1 MSDALIIALATAA
14 YGTLHSLLASLTV
27 KAWIRGRLG
36 PQADRFYRLTYN
48 YIAIISFLPVP
59 ALLAWRPGAVV
70 YRLNSPWAAMAVA
83 GQILSAA
90 LLCIGLLQTDA
101 WSFLGLRQLR
111 ELPQAPSRF
120 VATGLDRW
128 VRHPLY
134 TAGLFLI

>member
-1 MSDALIIALATAA
+1 MQRQPT
-14 YGTLHSLLASLTV
+14 GPLHSLLASLTV

-48 YIAIISFLPVP
+48 CIAIISFLPVP

-90 LLCIGLLQTDA
+90 WLCIGLLQTDA